1 MESEC
6 LVNVKSSN
14 INAIGYDEGKGV
26 LEVWF
31 KNRRAYVFFNVKKQ
45 TYEDFLKAE
54 SKGKFFYANIRGK
67 FECVRIR

>member
-31 KNRRAYVFFNVKKQ
+31 KNSKCMVRA
-45 TYEDFLKAE
+45 TPSLYET
-54 SKGKFFYANIRGK
+54 S
-67 FECVRIR
+67 